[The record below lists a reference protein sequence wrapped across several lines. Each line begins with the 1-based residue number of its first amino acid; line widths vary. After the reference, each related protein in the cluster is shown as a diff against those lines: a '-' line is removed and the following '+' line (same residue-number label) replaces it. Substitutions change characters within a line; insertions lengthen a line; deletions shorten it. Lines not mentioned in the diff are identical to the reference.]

1 MKQISLATTGFELV
15 TKRTRKREFL
25 DEMNLVIP
33 WSQLLGLI
41 APHAPAGKMG
51 GLAKNTSQL
60 LVMFALSNLWMV
72 RKRMIEGLRA

>member
-15 TKRTRKREFL
+15 TKRTRKRKFL

-41 APHAPAGKMG
+41 A
-51 GLAKNTSQL
+51 
-60 LVMFALSNLWMV
+60 LSILWMV
-72 RKRMIEGLRA
+72 RKRMIQGLAA